1 MARPAPWKHR
11 RPLPLRHPSV
21 VSSSP
26 FQRRDG
32 QLWVDQV
39 PLAAIAEAVGT
50 PVYVYS
56 KHHFQA
62 RYQRLSTAL
71 DGIDNQLC
79 YAVKANSN
87 LSVLH
92 CFAELG
98 SGFDIVSGG
107 ELQRVLAA
115 GGSAAKTIFSGVG
128 KAQWEIDL
136 ALKHGI
142 GCFNVES
149 GAELERII
157 ERAAALS
164 LPAPISIR
172 VNPNVDA
179 QTHPYIS
186 TGLRTNKFG
195 VPRAEAMQ
203 LYRRA
208 AASAHCQVVGI
219 DCHIGS
225 QIETMGPMLESMDSL
240 LAMVQE
246 LATEG
251 IDIAHLDLGG
261 GMGITYQDEQEFD
274 VEAYGSALAQSL
286 RGFAPGNTAASGKS
300 LQLMLEPGR
309 FLVAGGGVLLGKV
322 EYLKPA
328 SEVDGQHFAVL
339 DAAMND
345 LIRPALYQ
353 AWHGVET
360 VLDAPPD
367 AIEQSWE
374 IVGPIC
380 ESGDFLAKDRNLRLW
395 PDALLAIHSA
405 GAYGFV
411 QSSNYNTRGRAAEVL
426 VDGDQFT
433 VVRRRETVADQLA
446 SELEGLTA
454 PARYAD
460 GDRS

>member
-1 MARPAPWKHR
+1 MSTSTFH
-11 RPLPLRHPSV
+11 
-21 VSSSP
+21 
-26 FQRRDG
+26 RRDG
-32 QLWVDQV
+32 QLWADQV
-39 PLAAIAEAVGT
+39 PLMSIAEAVGT
-50 PVYVYS
+50 PTYVYS
-56 KHHFQA
+56 KAHFQA
-62 RYQRLSTAL
+62 RYQRLRAAL
-71 DGIDNQLC
+71 EGVDNQLC

-87 LSVLH
+87 LSVLR

-115 GGSAAKTIFSGVG
+115 GGEAAKTIFSGVG
-128 KAQWEIDL
+128 KAHWEIDL

-149 GAELERII
+149 AAELERII

-164 LPAPISIR
+164 IPAPISVR

-186 TGLRTNKFG
+186 TGLKNNKFG
-195 VPRAEAMQ
+195 VPRSVAMEMYQ
-203 LYRRA
+203 RA
-208 AASAHCQVVGI
+208 AASAHCHVKGI

-225 QIETMGPMLESMDSL
+225 QIETLGPMLESMDSL
-240 LAMVQE
+240 LDMVQE
-246 LATEG
+246 LAAQG
-251 IDIAHLDLGG
+251 IDIAHVDLGG
-261 GMGITYQDEQEFD
+261 GMGVTYQDEQEFD
-274 VEAYGSALAQSL
+274 VEAYGGAIAQSL
-286 RGFAPGNTAASGKS
+286 RGFAPSGKN

-309 FLVAGGGVLLGKV
+309 FLVAGGGVLLGQV

-328 SEVDGQHFAVL
+328 GAADGHHFAVV

-360 VLDAPPD
+360 VLDAPD
-367 AIEQSWE
+367 TAVQQSWE

-380 ESGDFLAKDRNLRLW
+380 ESGDFLAKDRNLALW
-395 PDALLAIHSA
+395 PGAVVAFHSA

-411 QSSNYNTRGRAAEVL
+411 QSSNYNSRGRAAEVL

-446 SELEGLTA
+446 SELEGLAA
-454 PARYAD
+454 PSRNASGERA
-460 GDRS
+460 